1 VKQLFIHGIGG
12 PVNGL
17 VVDLFAGGGG
27 ASTGIEQA
35 IGRAVD
41 LAINHDP
48 AAVKMHEANHP
59 GTFHRCES
67 IFDVDPVQATK
78 GQPVAMLWASP
89 SCTHFSRA
97 RGGTPVSK
105 QLRGLGWMVLKWAG
119 KVRPAVIICENVA
132 EWQTWGP
139 VRKGQPWARR
149 KGAYWKLFLASLERL
164 GYTVGHQVL
173 DAADYGAPTHRR
185 RLFLVARCDGVSPVV
200 APPPTHGPKR
210 GQPYRTAA
218 ECIDWSDLGRSIFDR
233 KKPLAAATCR
243 RIAAGIVRYVLKGKP
258 FLVQTGYGERK
269 GQAPRV
275 MPVEEPLGT
284 IVAGGCKHALVSAF
298 LAKHYGGVVGQEMGK
313 PLGTVT
319 AVDHHSLVSA
329 HLTTIDQQSNP
340 AGHTAADAPLST
352 VTHKQRHALVAAFLT
367 TYYSGGD
374 TANPVSEPVPTIVS
388 KARHGL
394 VTVDIDGT
402 TYALADIRL
411 RMLKPAELARAQG
424 FPEGYFLTGTQ
435 AEQIGRIGNSVC
447 PPVAAALVRAN
458 LPAVREAMA

>member
-1 VKQLFIHGIGG
+1 VKQLYLYGIGG
-12 PVNGL
+12 PVSGL
-17 VVDLFAGGGG
+17 IVDLFAGGGG
-27 ASTGIEQA
+27 ASSGIEQA
-35 IGRAVD
+35 TGRPPD
-41 LAINHDP
+41 IAINHDP
-48 AAVKMHEANHP
+48 AAVQMHEANHP
-59 GTFHRCES
+59 GTYHRCES
-67 IFDVDPVQATK
+67 IFNVDPVQATA
-78 GQPVAMLWASP
+78 GQPVALLWASP

-119 KVRPAVIICENVA
+119 KVRPQVIICENVA

-149 KGAYWKLFLASLERL
+149 KGASWRLFLASLERL
-164 GYTVGHQVL
+164 GYQVEYKVL
-173 DAADYGAPTHRR
+173 DAANYGAPTHRR
-185 RLFLVARCDGVSPVV
+185 RLFLVARCDGMPPVV
-200 APPPTHGPKR
+200 EPAPTHGPGR
-210 GQPYRTAA
+210 VAYRTAA

-243 RIAAGIVRYVLKGKP
+243 RIAAGIVRYVIQGRP
-258 FLVQTGYGERK
+258 FLVEIDNQSNGLRAVRDPA
-269 GQAPRV
+269 AP
-275 MPVEEPLGT
+275 LTT
-284 IVAGGCKHALVSAF
+284 ITTENRHALVAAF
-298 LAKHYGGVVGQEMGK
+298 LAKHFTGVIGQPCDR
-313 PLGTVT
+313 PLGTIT
-319 AVDHHSLVSA
+319 AVDHHSLIA
-329 HLTTIDQQSNP
+329 ATMIQTGYGEREGQSP
-340 AGHTAADAPLST
+340 RCLDIEKPLGAIVAGGA
-352 VTHKQRHALVAAFLT
+352 KHALCAAFLT

-374 TANPVSEPVPTIVS
+374 TANPVNEPVPAIVT

-424 FPEGYFLTGTQ
+424 FPAGYILTGTQ

-458 LPAVREAMA
+458 MPAVREKTA

>member
-1 VKQLFIHGIGG
+1 MIGRQQHIHGIGG
-12 PVNGL
+12 AVNGL

-27 ASTGIEQA
+27 ASTGIEMA
-35 IGRAVD
+35 IGRSVD

-59 GTFHRCES
+59 STHHRCES
-67 IFDVDPVQATK
+67 IFDVDPVQATQ

-149 KGAYWKLFLASLERL
+149 KGASWKLFLASLERL
-164 GYTVGHQVL
+164 DYQVAYQVL
-173 DAADYGAPTHRR
+173 DAANYGAPTHRR
-185 RLFLVARCDGVSPVV
+185 RLFLVARCDGLPPVV
-200 APPPTHGPKR
+200 EPAPTHGPGR
-210 GQPYRTAA
+210 VAYRTAA

-233 KKPLAAATCR
+233 KKPLAEATCR
-243 RIAAGIVRYVLKGKP
+243 RIAAGIVKYVIQGKP
-258 FLVQTGYGERK
+258 FLVEIDNRSNGLRAVRDVD
-269 GQAPRV
+269 AP
-275 MPVEEPLGT
+275 LST
-284 IVAGGCKHALVSAF
+284 ITTENRHALVAAF
-298 LAKHYGGVVGQEMGK
+298 LAKHFTGVIGSPCDR

-319 AVDHHSLVSA
+319 AVDHHSLVTA
-329 HLTTIDQQSNP
+329 HMTTLRRYSDGQPSTEPLPTIT
-340 AGHTAADAPLST
+340 AGGQH
-352 VTHKQRHALVAAFLT
+352 HALCAAFLT

-374 TANPVSEPVPTIVS
+374 QANPVDEPVPAIVT

-394 VTVDIDGT
+394 VTVDINGT
-402 TYALADIRL
+402 TYAIADIRL
-411 RMLKPAELARAQG
+411 RMLKPAELAKAQG
-424 FPEGYFLTGTQ
+424 FPSGYALSGTI

-447 PPVAAALVRAN
+447 PPVAAALVTAN
-458 LPAVREAMA
+458 LPHSQAAAI

>member
-1 VKQLFIHGIGG
+1 MKQLFLHGIGG
-12 PVNGL
+12 QVQGL

-41 LAINHDP
+41 IAINHDP

-59 GTFHRCES
+59 GTRHLCES
-67 IFDVDPVQATK
+67 IFDVDPVQVTQ
-78 GQPVAMLWASP
+78 GQPVAILWASP

-105 QLRGLGWMVLKWAG
+105 QLRGLGWVVLRWAG
-119 KVRPAVIICENVA
+119 KTRPAVIHCENVG
-132 EWQTWGP
+132 EWETWGP
-139 VRKGQPWARR
+139 VRKGRPYAKR
-149 KGAYWKLFLASLERL
+149 KGAYFRQFVESLERM
-164 GYTVGHQVL
+164 GYTVHFRIL
-173 DAADYGAPTHRR
+173 DAAQHGAGTHRR
-185 RLFLVARCDGVSPVV
+185 RLFLTARCDGGEIVTPE
-200 APPPTHGPKR
+200 PTHGPGR
-210 GQPYRTAA
+210 LRPFVTAA
-218 ECIDWSDLGRSIFDR
+218 NAIDWTDLGRSIFDR
-233 KKPLAAATCR
+233 KKPLAPATCR
-243 RIAAGIVRYVLKGKP
+243 RIAAGIVRYVLQGKP
-258 FLVQTGYGERK
+258 FLVEIDNRSNGLRAVRDPA
-269 GQAPRV
+269 AP
-275 MPVEEPLGT
+275 LTT
-284 IVAGGCKHALVSAF
+284 ITTENRHALVAAF
-298 LAKHYGGVVGQEMGK
+298 LAKHFTGVIGQPCDR

-319 AVDHHSLVSA
+319 AVDHHSLVA
-329 HLTTIDQQSNP
+329 ANLTMLRRNADGRMVEQPLLTIT
-340 AGHTAADAPLST
+340 AGGQH
-352 VTHKQRHALVAAFLT
+352 HALCAAFLT

-374 TANPVSEPVPTIVS
+374 QANPVNEPVPAIVT

-424 FPEGYFLTGTQ
+424 FPAGYILTGTQ

-458 LPAVREAMA
+458 LPKQLAGVA

>member
-1 VKQLFIHGIGG
+1 MHGIGG
-12 PVNGL
+12 PVQGL

-27 ASTGIEQA
+27 ASLGIEQA

-41 LAINHDP
+41 LSINHDP

-59 GTFHRCES
+59 GTHHSCES
-67 IFDVDPVQATK
+67 IFDVDPVQATA
-78 GQPVAMLWASP
+78 GQPVALLWASP

-119 KVRPAVIICENVA
+119 KVRPQVIICENVA

-149 KGAYWKLFLASLERL
+149 KGASWKLFLASLERL
-164 GYTVGHQVL
+164 GYQVAYKVL

-185 RLFLVARCDGVSPVV
+185 RLFLVARCDGLPPVV
-200 APPPTHGPKR
+200 EPAPTHGPGR
-210 GQPYRTAA
+210 VAYRTAA
-218 ECIDWSDLGRSIFDR
+218 ECIEWSDLGRSIFDR
-233 KKPLAAATCR
+233 PKPLAPATCR
-243 RIAAGIVRYVLKGKP
+243 RIATGIVRYVLQGKP
-258 FLVQTGYGERK
+258 FLVPGDGGRLRLPAVSDGDHELRERWDRRGER
-269 GQAPRV
+269 
-275 MPVEEPLGT
+275 
-284 IVAGGCKHALVSAF
+284 VAAF
-298 LAKHYGGVVGQEMGK
+298 LAKHFTGVIGQPCDR

-319 AVDHHSLVSA
+319 AVDHHSLVGA
-329 HLTTIDQQSNP
+329 TLIQTGYGERDGQSP
-340 AGHTAADAPLST
+340 RCLDIEKPLGAIVAGGA
-352 VTHKQRHALVAAFLT
+352 KHALCAAFLT

-374 TANPVSEPVPTIVS
+374 QANPVSEPVPAIVT

-402 TYALADIRL
+402 TYALTDIRL
-411 RMLKPAELARAQG
+411 RMLRPAELARAQG
-424 FPEGYFLTGTQ
+424 FPAGYILTGTQ

-458 LPAVREAMA
+458 LPAVRERTA